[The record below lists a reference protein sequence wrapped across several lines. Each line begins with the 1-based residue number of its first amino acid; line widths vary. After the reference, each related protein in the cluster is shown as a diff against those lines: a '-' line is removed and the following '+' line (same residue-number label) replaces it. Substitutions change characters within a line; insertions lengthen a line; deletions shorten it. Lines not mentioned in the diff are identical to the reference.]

1 MMEDTVMSDEMS
13 ISKLAGSAK
22 SNAIDFINKFKYN
35 QQQAAAAS
43 NNIQIGNYLANYSQL
58 VAGNSSSTAAS
69 YMDK

>member
-1 MMEDTVMSDEMS
+1 MSNDGMS

-35 QQQAAAAS
+35 RQQAAAAS

-58 VAGNSSSTAAS
+58 VAGTSSSTAAS

>member
-35 QQQAAAAS
+35 HQQAAAAS